1 MKSNKR
7 SFFVWHSRNIHTHTL
22 MVSLM
27 PALALGLVLIAY
39 FTHSRLQDLRA
50 ERDQVGQLIA
60 DQLAPATEFGV
71 ITGNS
76 LVLESLLQGS
86 MDTPYL
92 RAVEVYDHNDRLLA
106 VAGQPAGPN
115 EANISLYVASIRRQ
129 PIPLSDPFLPG
140 GHERPAPTEERLGWV
155 RVSMTDNPFSERQ
168 RQILMSAGLL
178 LAFALSF
185 TLLLAQRLARGLSR
199 PIGDMDRAVLS
210 IGRGQQVALLPEPR
224 IRELGDLARH
234 INQLAVALATANRE
248 QQISIRQ
255 LTLAREEAEAAN
267 RAKSDFLAMMSHEL
281 RTPMNGVLGMLQ
293 LLETTPL
300 DSEQAEYTALANES
314 TEHLLKVIN
323 DILDFSRIER
333 GSLDFEH
340 IPFNLAELLQNTLQ
354 AFQPGAQQRGLSL
367 EADTQPGLEHYEVR
381 GDPTR
386 LRQIL
391 VNLLGNAL
399 KFTERGGVRLEVR
412 WQQVDESRLR
422 LSCAVQDSGIGIEAE
437 RLARMFDP
445 FQQADSSISRRY
457 GGTGL
462 GLSIARTLAE
472 GMGGQLFARSQPG
485 SGSTFTLELTLECSL
500 QGANVPDRE
509 PLDAAL
515 GGGQHILIVEDNAVN
530 QAVTQA
536 MLRSLGYRI
545 SQAYTGREA
554 LRMAETERFDALL
567 MDCQLPELD
576 GLSATL
582 ELRRL
587 PGYAEVPVIALTANA
602 LPGDREA
609 CLAAGMNDY
618 LAKPFKR
625 ADLQRLLL
633 RWLTERKESPDRE
646 C

>member
-1 MKSNKR
+1 MKLTPWR
-7 SFFVWHSRNIHTHTL
+7 LPPWHSRNIHTHTL

-27 PALALGLVLIAY
+27 PALALGLLLIAY
-39 FTHSRLQDLRA
+39 FTYTRLQDLRA
-50 ERDQVGQLIA
+50 ERDQMGQLIA

-71 ITGNS
+71 ITGNP

-86 MDTPYL
+86 LDTPYL
-92 RAVEVYDHNDRLLA
+92 RAVEVYDHHDRLLA
-106 VAGQPAGPN
+106 VEGQPASAYEPGV
-115 EANISLYVASIRRQ
+115 SLYVASVRRQ
-129 PIPLSDPFLPG
+129 KIPLSDPFLQISR
-140 GHERPAPTEERLGWV
+140 EEPASAEERLGWV

-168 RQILMSAGLL
+168 RQILLSAGLL
-178 LAFALSF
+178 LAFALAF
-185 TLLLAQRLARGLSR
+185 TLLLAQRLARSLSR

-234 INQLAVALATANRE
+234 INQLAVALANANRE

-255 LTLAREEAEAAN
+255 LTHAREEAEAAN

-293 LLETTPL
+293 LLQITPL

-314 TEHLLKVIN
+314 TVHLLKVIN

-333 GSLDFEH
+333 GALDFEH

-367 EADTQPGLEHYEVR
+367 AVDTQPGLENFEVC

-386 LRQIL
+386 VRQIL

-399 KFTERGGVRLEVR
+399 KFTEQGGISLEVR
-412 WQQVDESRLR
+412 WQQMDDTHLR
-422 LSCAVQDSGIGIEAE
+422 VSCAVQDSGIGIDAE

-462 GLSIARTLAE
+462 GLSIARNLAE
-472 GMGGQLFARSQPG
+472 GMGGQLFARSEPG
-485 SGSTFTLELTLECSL
+485 IGSTFTLELTLDCTL
-500 QGANVPDRE
+500 GDGDQPDNE
-509 PLDAAL
+509 TLDPML
-515 GGGQHILIVEDNAVN
+515 GHGQHILVVEDNAVN
-530 QAVTQA
+530 QTVTQA

-545 SQAYTGREA
+545 TPAYTGREA
-554 LRMAETERFDALL
+554 LRLAGQERFDAVL

-576 GLSATL
+576 GLSATR
-582 ELRRL
+582 ELRTL
-587 PGYAEVPVIALTANA
+587 PDYRKVPVIALTANA
-602 LPGDREA
+602 LPGVREA

-618 LAKPFKR
+618 LTKPFRR